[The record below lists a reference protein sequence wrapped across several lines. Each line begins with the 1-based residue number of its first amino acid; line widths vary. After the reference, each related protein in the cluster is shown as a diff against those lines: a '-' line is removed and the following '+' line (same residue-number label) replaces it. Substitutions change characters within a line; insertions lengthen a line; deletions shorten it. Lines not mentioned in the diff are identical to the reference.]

1 VSILAIVVTGLVVGI
16 IARLIVP
23 GKDRLGFVG
32 TLGVGVAGALLGW
45 WAGRGLV
52 GPHAAADH
60 PWLWATAG
68 AVVVLLVVRAITN
81 RRRGWLG
88 RRPVLGR
95 RRWGW

>member
-1 VSILAIVVTGLVVGI
+1 VSILAIVVIGLVVGI
-16 IARLIVP
+16 IARLVVP
-23 GKDRLGFVG
+23 GRDHLSMLG
-32 TLGVGVAGALLGW
+32 TLAIGVAGSLLGW
-45 WAGRGLV
+45 WAGRALV
-52 GPHAAADH
+52 GSHAAAHH

-68 AVVVLLVVRAITN
+68 AVVVLLVVRVLTY